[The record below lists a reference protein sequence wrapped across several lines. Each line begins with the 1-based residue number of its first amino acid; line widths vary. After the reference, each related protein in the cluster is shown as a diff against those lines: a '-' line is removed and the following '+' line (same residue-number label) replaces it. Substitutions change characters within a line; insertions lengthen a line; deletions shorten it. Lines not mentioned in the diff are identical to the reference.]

1 MQRSDLIALLF
12 ALGVTLALG
21 WGLVYFV
28 REIWPLLP
36 PWLSMILFIL
46 LAVIVIG
53 YPIYT
58 LARWSDR
65 YLARRKPSDAQQPAV
80 KKDKDERRP

>member
-1 MQRSDLIALLF
+1 MQRNDIGALLL

-28 REIWPLLP
+28 RELWPLLP
-36 PWLSMILFIL
+36 PWLSLLVFIL

-65 YLARRKPSDAQQPAV
+65 YLARQQQAGGRTAAKEDD
-80 KKDKDERRP
+80 KK